1 VSPGCVDDLSTF
13 PPTNA
18 DEELPV
24 TSPLEFWLFLPQMR
38 LTMDE
43 LVDRARVA
51 EAAGFAGVAGMDH
64 LTPPLAESQPMFE
77 AMITNT
83 WLASQ
88 TEQLRVGSLVL
99 CDSFRHPAVLAREA
113 VSIDHASGGRF
124 ELGIGWGSVAQELDT
139 FGVGSQEPKVRLSRL
154 RESLEIIKAL
164 WTGEPLDY
172 EGEHFSLHGAQQVPG
187 PVGDIPIVIGGAG
200 KGTMRLVAEHADWWN
215 VHTHIVDKLDEMRPL
230 AGAARCSLQAQVA
243 YVAPSAPRDEI
254 EAAAR
259 RRFGRTPIVGTAPEL
274 VDYFGSLQERGV
286 ERVYAWFC
294 DFAAPDTLADFGEA
308 VIREFNPA
316 PPTT

>member
-1 VSPGCVDDLSTF
+1 M
-13 PPTNA
+13 
-18 DEELPV
+18 

-38 LTMDE
+38 LTMDQ
-43 LVDRARVA
+43 LVDRARAA

-64 LTPPLAESQPMFE
+64 LAPPLAESQPMFE

-83 WLASQ
+83 WLASRT
-88 TEQLRVGSLVL
+88 TELRVGSLVL

-113 VSIDHASGGRF
+113 ASIDHASGGRY
-124 ELGIGWGSVAQELDT
+124 ELGIGWGSVAQELGS
-139 FGVGSQEPKVRLSRL
+139 FGIGSQEPKVRLSRL
-154 RESLEIIKAL
+154 RESLEIMKAL
-164 WTGEPLDY
+164 WTGEVLDY
-172 EGEHFSLHGAQQVPG
+172 HGEHFSLHAAQQVPG
-187 PVGDIPIVIGGAG
+187 PVGHIPIVIGGAG

-243 YVAPSAPRDEI
+243 FVAPSAPRDEI
-254 EAAAR
+254 EATAR

-274 VDYFGSLQERGV
+274 VDHFGSLQERGV

-294 DFAAPDTLADFGEA
+294 DFADPETLAAFGET
-308 VIREFNPA
+308 VIREFNPTR
-316 PPTT
+316 PMT

>member
-1 VSPGCVDDLSTF
+1 M
-13 PPTNA
+13 
-18 DEELPV
+18 

-38 LTMDE
+38 LTME
-43 LVDRARVA
+43 QLVDRARAA
-51 EAAGFAGVAGMDH
+51 EAAGFAGIAGMDH
-64 LTPPLAESQPMFE
+64 LTPPMAESQPMFE

-88 TEQLRVGSLVL
+88 TEELRIGSLVL

-124 ELGIGWGSVAQELDT
+124 ELGIGWGSVAEELGT
-139 FGVGSQEPKVRLSRL
+139 FGIGSQEPKVRLSRL
-154 RESLEIIKAL
+154 RESLEIMKAL
-164 WTGEPLDY
+164 WTGEAVDY
-172 EGEHFSLHGAQQVPG
+172 EGEHFSLHGARQVPG
-187 PVGDIPIVIGGAG
+187 PVSRIPIVIGGAG

-230 AGAARCSLQAQVA
+230 AGNARCSLQAQVA
-243 YVAPSAPRDEI
+243 FVPPSAPRDEI
-254 EAAAR
+254 EATAR
-259 RRFGRTPIVGTAPEL
+259 RRFGRIPVVGTAPEL

-294 DFAAPDTLADFGEA
+294 DFAAPDTLAAFGES
-308 VIREFNPA
+308 VIRQFGPTIPA
-316 PPTT
+316 S

>member
-1 VSPGCVDDLSTF
+1 M
-13 PPTNA
+13 
-18 DEELPV
+18 

-38 LTMDE
+38 LTMDQ
-43 LVDRARVA
+43 LVDRARAA
-51 EAAGFAGVAGMDH
+51 EAAGFGGIAGMDH

-83 WLASQ
+83 WLAGR
-88 TEQLRVGSLVL
+88 TERLRVGSLVL

-113 VSIDHASGGRF
+113 VSIDQASGGRY
-124 ELGIGWGSVAQELDT
+124 ELGIGWGSVPAELDT
-139 FGVGSQEPKVRLSRL
+139 FGIGSLEPRVRLSRL

-164 WTGEPLDY
+164 WSGEALDY

-187 PVGDIPIVIGGAG
+187 PVGHIPIVIGGAG

-215 VHTHIVDKLDEMRPL
+215 LHTHIVDKLDEMRPH
-230 AGAARCSLQAQVA
+230 AGKARCSLQAQVA
-243 YVAPSAPRDEI
+243 FVPPSASRDEI
-254 EAAAR
+254 EAVTR
-259 RRFGRTPIVGTAPEL
+259 RRFGRTPTVGTAPEL

-294 DFAAPDTLADFGEA
+294 DFAEPDTLAAFGET
-308 VIREFNPA
+308 VIREFGPA
-316 PPTT
+316 TPTT

>member
-1 VSPGCVDDLSTF
+1 VSSGCLDSPSTLA
-13 PPTNA
+13 PTSAN
-18 DEELPV
+18 EELPV
-24 TSPLEFWLFLPQMR
+24 TSPLEFWLYLPQMR
-38 LTMDE
+38 LTMDQ
-43 LVDRARVA
+43 LVDRARAA
-51 EAAGFAGVAGMDH
+51 EAAGFAGIAGMDH

-88 TEQLRVGSLVL
+88 TEELRIGSLVL

-124 ELGIGWGSVAQELDT
+124 ELGIGWGSVAEELGT
-139 FGVGSQEPKVRLSRL
+139 FGIGSQEPRVRLGRL

-164 WTGEPLDY
+164 WTGEALDY

-187 PVGDIPIVIGGAG
+187 PVGHIPIVIGGAG

-215 VHTHIVDKLDEMRPL
+215 VHTHIVDKLDDMRPL
-230 AGAARCSLQAQVA
+230 AGNARCSLQVQVA
-243 YVAPSAPRDEI
+243 FVPASSPRDEI
-254 EAAAR
+254 EATAR
-259 RRFGRTPIVGTAPEL
+259 RRFGRTPIVGTTPEL
-274 VDYFGSLQERGV
+274 VDSFGSFQERGV

-294 DFAAPDTLADFGEA
+294 DFAAPDTLAAFGEA
-308 VIREFNPA
+308 VIREFNPTV
-316 PPTT
+316 PST

>member
-1 VSPGCVDDLSTF
+1 M
-13 PPTNA
+13 
-18 DEELPV
+18 

-38 LTMDE
+38 LTMDQ
-43 LVDRARVA
+43 LVDRARAA
-51 EAAGFAGVAGMDH
+51 EAAGFAGLAGMDH

-88 TEQLRVGSLVL
+88 TEELRVGSLVL

-113 VSIDHASGGRF
+113 VSIDHVSGGRY
-124 ELGIGWGSVAQELDT
+124 ELGIGWGSVVEELGT
-139 FGVGSQEPKVRLSRL
+139 FGIGSQEPKVRLSRL

-164 WTGEPLDY
+164 WTGEALDY

-187 PVGDIPIVIGGAG
+187 PVGHIPIVIGGAG

-230 AGAARCSLQAQVA
+230 AGNARCSLQVQVA
-243 YVAPSAPRDEI
+243 FVPPSAPRDEI
-254 EAAAR
+254 EATAR
-259 RRFGRTPIVGTAPEL
+259 RRFGRTPIVGTAPEV

-286 ERVYAWFC
+286 ERVYVWFC
-294 DFAAPDTLADFGEA
+294 DFASPDTLAAFGEA
-308 VIREFNPA
+308 VIREFNP
-316 PPTT
+316 TTQST